1 VTSEAVPRTLEVPA
15 VDVVAR
21 DGRAMPA
28 TAPEVPPPDIPIK
41 PPKVTS
47 DDVYT
52 VVGSLLGSFALV
64 WLLYF
69 QILPLSGVVGFVV
82 CWFAGFLAM
91 YSGVTAIGHPRTVVV
106 DRLVGAVVVGVA
118 VLLVCTLVSVVL
130 YTIWRAWPALH
141 HLNFFTQSASAGS
154 LIGPYNKG
162 GIANAIIGSLIVVS
176 IAVCIS
182 LPLGVGTAVYM
193 TEVGG
198 WFSRIVRTVVEAM
211 TAIPDLLAGLF
222 VYVVLILHFSGSKN
236 GLTGHKNGL
245 AVAIALSV
253 TGTPI
258 IARSAEVA
266 LRVVPGGLRQASH
279 ALGASHWQTVR
290 RIVLPTARPGLATA
304 LILAIARMIG
314 ESAPLLIVSGFTT
327 YWESNPIS
335 THPMNS
341 LPLYTYEG
349 VRSGE
354 PRQITRAFAAAA
366 VLLMIVF
373 VLFIV
378 MRLLARQ
385 RVSRR

>member
-1 VTSEAVPRTLEVPA
+1 VSSETVPRTLEVP
-15 VDVVAR
+15 VVA
-21 DGRAMPA
+21 A
-28 TAPEVPPPDIPIK
+28 APRGASEGDLPDEPIK
-41 PPKVTS
+41 PRRVTS
-47 DDVYT
+47 DDVFS
-52 VVGSLLGSFALV
+52 VIGALVGSFALI

-69 QILPLSGVVGFVV
+69 EILPLSGVVGFII
-82 CWFAGFLAM
+82 CWYAGFLAM
-91 YSGVTAIGHPRTVVV
+91 YAGVTALSHPKTVVI

-118 VLLVCTLVSVVL
+118 VLLVGVLLSVII
-130 YTIWRAWPALH
+130 YTFWRAWPALH

-182 LPLGVGTAVYM
+182 LPLGLGTAIFM

-258 IARSAEVA
+258 VARSAEVA

-290 RIVLPTARPGLATA
+290 RIVVPTARPGLATA
-304 LILAIARMIG
+304 LILAVARMIG

-327 YWESNPIS
+327 YWQSNPVS
-335 THPMNS
+335 TQPMNS

-354 PRQITRAFAAAA
+354 PHQIVRAFAAAA
-366 VLLMIVF
+366 VLLCIVF

-378 MRLLARQ
+378 MRLLARP
-385 RVSRR
+385 RVGRR